1 MTQGIVDTQVA
12 IFYERPTCAS
22 SPAALSQARGR
33 RLRQWATDWNRRV
46 FGPFE
51 AYSRMTHT
59 TTKKMWVMTRAQ
71 AHGYHHRL
79 APRGAAFAQLLV
91 VVIPRNS
98 IMCQKEI
105 RGIRA
110 IRGQKS
116 ARTLVCGT
124 ALHLHSWFKPNPADP
139 AQPFTICARGIRP

>member
-59 TTKKMWVMTRAQ
+59 TTKKMWVMTRAE
-71 AHGYHHRL
+71 AHGYLHRV
-79 APRGAAFAQLLV
+79 ATRPDGSGPIWV
-91 VVIPRNS
+91 VFWR
-98 IMCQKEI
+98 CQESFFSQASM
-105 RGIRA
+105 RFTTNGH
-110 IRGQKS
+110 S
-116 ARTLVCGT
+116 A
-124 ALHLHSWFKPNPADP
+124 ADP
-139 AQPFTICARGIRP
+139 RRILLRLFIWLRLRIALCVGSFNCPFQS